1 MVLLEKMGMHTISSG
16 NYVTSVNG
24 MIHPDRIMKEHDFLY
39 MLDGSW
45 EICEDHE
52 TYKMQTNDLLIL
64 PAGRHHYGQKLCNPG
79 NRHMYRHIIQKF
91 HKPFSLHMKL
101 LPAILFVNVH

>member
-39 MLDGSW
+39 
-45 EICEDHE
+45 
-52 TYKMQTNDLLIL
+52 IL
-64 PAGRHHYGQKLCNPG
+64 N
-79 NRHMYRHIIQKF
+79 N
-91 HKPFSLHMKL
+91 
-101 LPAILFVNVH
+101 N